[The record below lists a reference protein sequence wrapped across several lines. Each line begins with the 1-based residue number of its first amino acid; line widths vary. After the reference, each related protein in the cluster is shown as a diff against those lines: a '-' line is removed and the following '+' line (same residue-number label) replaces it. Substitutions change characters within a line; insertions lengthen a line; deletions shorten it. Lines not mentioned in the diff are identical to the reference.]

1 MAMSR
6 RPDGVDAGW
15 GPHLFVSIYTL
26 VRLACV
32 ETNLSH
38 DRRTCACSAQCPVHS
53 APCAAHTLAS
63 AAGGRG
69 PGGPGRSLSAGG
81 AGALRVTCA
90 GAAARASE

>member
-38 DRRTCACSAQCPVHS
+38 DRRTCACSAQCPVRS
-53 APCAAHTLAS
+53 APCAAHWPLPLGAVGR
-63 AAGGRG
+63 AG
-69 PGGPGRSLSAGG
+69 L
-81 AGALRVTCA
+81 
-90 GAAARASE
+90 GAA